1 MKRRLQ
7 LITVWAVLMIG
18 LPAIDSDKYRLGTSL
33 YGGIGARLDR
43 FSAFRLP
50 CRPTGFEWEAWA
62 LPTLSEARSV
72 VG

>member
-18 LPAIDSDKYRLGTSL
+18 LPAIDSDKHRLITSL
-33 YGGIGARLDR
+33 YGGIGAHLDR
-43 FSAFRLP
+43 FSVFRLP
-50 CRPTGFEWEAWA
+50 GRPTGFKREALS
-62 LPTLSEARSV
+62 LPTLAEARSV

>member
-18 LPAIDSDKYRLGTSL
+18 LPAIDSDKYQLGTSL
-33 YGGIGARLDR
+33 YGGIGARLDW
-43 FSAFRLP
+43 FIAFRLP
-50 CRPTGFEWEAWA
+50 GRPTRFEREALS
-62 LPTLSEARSV
+62 LPTLAEARSV